1 MPVATGPLTLG
12 SRFPAPVPEVGTRG
26 RPSTTDRSGPARA
39 GGFWLQAALG
49 EGGVG
54 EWGWGWALCGC
65 KVLTSLSIL
74 RGHFQAEIQEHR
86 GQITCINPSELLK
99 NHITVVQWLSRAPL
113 FVTPWTAR
121 QAPLSSIISWSLL
134 TVMSVESVMLS
145 NHPIFRCP
153 LLLLP
158 SIFPSIRVFSSELAL
173 AIRWPKDW
181 SFSFSISPS
190 NEYSG
195 LTSFRIDL

>member
-1 MPVATGPLTLG
+1 MPVATVHLTLG

-26 RPSTTDRSGPARA
+26 RPSTTDRSGPALAVR
-39 GGFWLQAALG
+39 FWLQADLG
-49 EGGVG
+49 ECGVG
-54 EWGWGWALCGC
+54 AWGWGWAICGC

-74 RGHFQAEIQEHR
+74 GGHFQAEIQENR
-86 GQITCINPSELLK
+86 GQITCINPSGLLK
-99 NHITVVQWLSRAPL
+99 KLIRVVQWLSRVPL
-113 FVTPWTAR
+113 FVTPWTAC
-121 QAPLSSIISWSLL
+121 QAPLSSIISRSLP

-153 LLLLP
+153 LILLP
-158 SIFPSIRVFSSELAL
+158 SIFPSIRVFSSESAL
-173 AIRWPKDW
+173 SIKWPKDW

-195 LTSFRIDL
+195 LTSFRMDL